1 MGRPPGAGELG
12 REKRTVSMKLYVL
25 LSDVVGSSSLPDR
38 ADLTAR
44 LQTASERVNEEH
56 RNDLFANLEIT
67 RGDEMAA
74 VLRSAS
80 NVYDVLMVL
89 EEELYPVRFR
99 SVLVYDELT
108 AGLETRRSSVI
119 DGPAFYKAQDKMGA
133 LKRTRNTFSLAS
145 GQAEFDEAAEVLV
158 NLLQWRWNEMT
169 ELQRQIVRNYQDVRN
184 QQKVA
189 ELLGRSQ
196 QQISHTLIATKW
208 ELINSSEGAIRH
220 MLQLIDRRNATI
232 PARTQHAAGM
242 A

>member
-1 MGRPPGAGELG
+1 
-12 REKRTVSMKLYVL
+12 MKLYVL

-44 LQTASERVNEEH
+44 LQKASERVNDEH

-67 RGDEMAA
+67 RGDELAA

-119 DGPAFYKAQDKMGA
+119 DGPAFYKAQDKMAA

>member
-1 MGRPPGAGELG
+1 
-12 REKRTVSMKLYVL
+12 MKLYVL

-44 LQTASERVNEEH
+44 LQKASERVNDEH

-99 SVLVYDELT
+99 SVLVYDDLT

-119 DGPAFYKAQDKMGA
+119 DGPAFYKAQDKMSA

-189 ELLGRSQ
+189 EMLGRSQ

>member
-1 MGRPPGAGELG
+1 
-12 REKRTVSMKLYVL
+12 MKLYVL
-25 LSDVVGSSSLPDR
+25 LSDVVGSSSLSDR
-38 ADLTAR
+38 EDLTSRIQQAAAR
-44 LQTASERVNEEH
+44 INEDH
-56 RNDLFANLEIT
+56 RNDLFADFEIT

-74 VLRSAS
+74 VMRSVS
-80 NVYDVLMVL
+80 GVYDVLTIL

-99 SVLVYDELT
+99 SVLVYDQLT
-108 AGLETRRSSVI
+108 AGLESRRSAVI
-119 DGPAFYKAQDKMGA
+119 DGPAFYKAHDMMRA
-133 LKRTRNTFSLAS
+133 LKRTRNTFTLSS

-169 ELQRQIVRNYQDVRN
+169 ELQRQIVRQYQDVRN

-189 ELLGRSQ
+189 ETLERSQ

-220 MLQLIDRRNATI
+220 LLQLIDRRNATVPTRI
-232 PARTQHAAGM
+232 QQAASM